1 MAQPASQNSHRALL
15 VLSFG
20 GPEKNEDVIPFL
32 ENVTRGRGIPRERL
46 AEVGE
51 HYFAMDGKSPI
62 TDQNLRIIAD
72 LESLIAERVTPL
84 SDGSTALPVYFGNR
98 NWHPFVEDTVAQ
110 MARDG
115 VTEALVLA
123 TSAWGGYSGHVQY
136 LEDIARAEASCR
148 DAGLTPPTMTKI
160 RPFHDH
166 PLFRAAFARL
176 IDETRAAM
184 PADQRQDARLL
195 FAAHSIPVSADET
208 SSADSTHRYSGQV
221 ITAAREIRELSSFA
235 VDGAA
240 GADVELVWQS
250 RSGPPHI
257 PWLEP
262 DICDFLEATVAGE
275 GMASASGEVS
285 PGGDRRPVLLCPV
298 GFITDHMEVIWDL
311 DTEARDTAAEL
322 GVPLVRVPTPGLEPE
337 FPRMILDLV
346 HEHWADIPGEDA
358 GNAPDAGAAA
368 PAGPAVS

>member
-1 MAQPASQNSHRALL
+1 MDSHRALL

-62 TDQNLRIIAD
+62 TEQNLHIIAD
-72 LESLIAERVTPL
+72 LNAEIAERVTPL
-84 SDGSTALPVYFGNR
+84 GIDLPVYFGNR

-115 VTEALVLA
+115 VTEVLVLA
-123 TSAWGGYSGHVQY
+123 TSAWGGYSGHIQY
-136 LEDIARAEASCR
+136 LEDIARAEQSCR
-148 DAGLTPPTMTKI
+148 DAGLTPPSMTKI

-166 PLFRAAFARL
+166 PLFLSAFARL
-176 IDETRAAM
+176 TDETRAAM

-195 FAAHSIPVSADET
+195 FTAHSIPVSADET

-221 ITAAREIRELSSFA
+221 ITAAREIREYSSFA
-235 VDGAA
+235 VEGLPADEVT
-240 GADVELVWQS
+240 DVELVWQS

-262 DICDFLEATVAGE
+262 DICDHLRATVDA
-275 GMASASGEVS
+275 
-285 PGGDRRPVLLCPV
+285 GDRRPVLLCPV

-311 DTEARDTAAEL
+311 DTEAKETAEEL
-322 GVPLVRVPTPGLEPE
+322 GIPLVRVPTPGFEPE

-346 HEHWADIPGEDA
+346 HEHWADIPGESA
-358 GNAPDAGAAA
+358 
-368 PAGPAVS
+368 

>member
-1 MAQPASQNSHRALL
+1 MAEPASQTPHRALL

-46 AEVGE
+46 VEVGE

-62 TDQNLRIIAD
+62 TDQNRHIIAD
-72 LESLIAERVTPL
+72 LESLIAERVAPL
-84 SDGSTALPVYFGNR
+84 GIDLPVYFGNR
-98 NWHPFVEDTVAQ
+98 NWYPFVEDTVAQ

-123 TSAWGGYSGHVQY
+123 TSAWGGYSGHAQY
-136 LEDIARAEASCR
+136 LEDIARAEESCR
-148 DAGLTPPTMTKI
+148 EAGLTPPAMTKI

-166 PLFRAAFARL
+166 PLFVSTFARL
-176 IDETRAAM
+176 VDETRASM
-184 PADQRQDARLL
+184 PADQQKDARLL
-195 FAAHSIPVSADET
+195 FTAHSIPVSADET
-208 SSADSTHRYSGQV
+208 SSADTTHRYSGQV
-221 ITAAREIRELSSFA
+221 LTAAREIRELSGFA
-235 VDGAA
+235 VDGAE

-262 DICDFLEATVAGE
+262 DICDYLQATVAGE
-275 GMASASGEVS
+275 GMADFSGTLTGGTT
-285 PGGDRRPVLLCPV
+285 PGVDRRPVLLCPV

-322 GVPLVRVPTPGLEPE
+322 GVPLVRVPTPGFEPE

-346 HEHWADIPGEDA
+346 HEHWPDVPGEDA
-358 GNAPDAGAAA
+358 
-368 PAGPAVS
+368 